1 MGGVSERSLGRKLV
15 AWWVLIGALSLLA
28 YGANFSQDDPP
39 DDVLYRY
46 ESAVIGFALY
56 ALVLGIL
63 VAIASGLDP
72 RQAFGFRRP
81 ASWGAAAGWAFGLL
95 VAMVALSVA
104 LEPILGGG
112 EEQGLD
118 PSGWRS
124 DRALPFALNAVVI
137 AVAAPVV
144 EELMFRGLGYALL
157 VPMGVVAA
165 VVVTGIAFALTHG
178 LVRAFPVLFVIGAG
192 LAFIRW
198 RTDSIY
204 PPIILHGCFN
214 GIGLLAG
221 VLT

>member
-1 MGGVSERSLGRKLV
+1 VSERSLGRKLV

-28 YGANFSQDDPP
+28 YGSNFSQDDPP
-39 DDVLYRY
+39 DDLLYRY
-46 ESAVIGFALY
+46 ESAAVGFVLY

-63 VAIASGLDP
+63 IAIAAGLDP
-72 RQAFGFRRP
+72 RDAFGFRRP
-81 ASWGAAAGWAFGLL
+81 TSWGAAAGWAFGLL
-95 VAMVALSVA
+95 IVMLGLSVA
-104 LEPILGGG
+104 LEPVLGGG

-124 DRALPFALNAVVI
+124 DRAFPFILNAVVI

-198 RTDSIY
+198 RTASIY